1 MKNNKKRVKETK
13 EELEAFFAEIKKNMN
28 KPPVPCKYDLS
39 FLKGKQVIKNKIR
52 ILNKLKT

>member
-39 FLKGKQVIKNKIR
+39 FLKGK
-52 ILNKLKT
+52 